1 MPIFNFS
8 EEDMAKKRKSPAQ
21 AAIPVTTITA
31 DRFVRLYR
39 LVKLLVGGTQTRQ
52 TLTLRLR
59 LDARGF
65 YRDLNLLRSS
75 GILIA
80 LAGGCYS
87 LEQDTNDALALLP
100 FPDPR
105 LTLGAAQTL
114 AKGRSPAHRALAET
128 ITQIVPTR

>member
-1 MPIFNFS
+1 M
-8 EEDMAKKRKSPAQ
+8 
-21 AAIPVTTITA
+21 
-31 DRFVRLYR
+31 YR
-39 LVKLLVGGTQTRQ
+39 LVKLLAGGTQTREAV
-52 TLTLRLR
+52 TRRLR

-65 YRDLNLLRSS
+65 YRDLHLLRSS

-80 LAGGCYS
+80 WAGGCYT

-105 LTLGAAQTL
+105 LTLGAARTL
-114 AKGRSPAHRALAET
+114 AKGRSPAHRTLAET

>member
-1 MPIFNFS
+1 MPMFNFS
-8 EEDMAKKRKSPAQ
+8 EEDMAKKRKSPAK
-21 AAIPVTTITA
+21 AAIPATTITA

-39 LVKLLVGGTQTRQ
+39 MVQLLAGGTRTRQ
-52 TLTLRLR
+52 TVTRRLR

-65 YRDLNLLRSS
+65 YRDLHLLRSS

-80 LAGGCYS
+80 LAGGCYT
-87 LEQDTNDALALLP
+87 LEQGTNDALALLP

-105 LTLGAAQTL
+105 LTLGAAKTL